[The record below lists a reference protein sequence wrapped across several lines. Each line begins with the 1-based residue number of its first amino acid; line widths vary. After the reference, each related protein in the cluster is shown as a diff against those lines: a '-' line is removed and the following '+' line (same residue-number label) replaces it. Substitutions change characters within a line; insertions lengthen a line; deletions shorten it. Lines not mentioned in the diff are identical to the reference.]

1 MRKLLKLSL
10 AILVVAGVVSTAD
23 QSAKAAPILD
33 VVHKYNW
40 AGNIDAIDIE
50 AAVFDQ
56 GATYLWQ
63 YTVTNHSFAPA
74 GGNGF
79 SGFELALPG
88 GFPPD
93 IGNVTDP
100 GPGWVH
106 NCCSGE
112 PEEWDKSVGP
122 GILVGQ
128 TGVFSFTTL
137 PRSIMNST
145 GWFHSWNSAPTQID
159 VTFYTDTPGAVGPE
173 APNLVL
179 PPIVIMPEP
188 SGLALLSVGLIGL
201 AALRRRRRQ

>member
-10 AILVVAGVVSTAD
+10 ATVIVAGVTATAG
-23 QSAKAAPILD
+23 QSAKAALISD
-33 VVHKYNW
+33 VIHKYNW

-50 AAVFDQ
+50 AKVFDE
-56 GATYLWQ
+56 GVDYKWE

-79 SGFELALPG
+79 AGFELDLPG

-93 IGNVTDP
+93 LGNVTDP

-106 NCCSGE
+106 NCCSGA
-112 PEEWDKSVGP
+112 PEEWDKMTGA
-122 GILVGQ
+122 GILVGE

-137 PRSIMNST
+137 PRSITNST
-145 GWFHSWNSAPTQID
+145 GWFHSWNSIPTQID

-179 PPIVIMPEP
+179 PPIVPEP
-188 SGLALLSVGLIGL
+188 SSLALLSVGVVGL
-201 AALRRRRRQ
+201 AALRRRRRR

>member
-1 MRKLLKLSL
+1 MRKLPKLSL
-10 AILVVAGVVSTAD
+10 AVLVATGVVSFGGEST
-23 QSAKAAPILD
+23 KAAPIVD
-33 VVHKYNW
+33 VVHHYNW
-40 AGNIDAIDIE
+40 TTNIDAIDIE
-50 AAVFDQ
+50 AKVFNE
-56 GATYLWQ
+56 GADYKWE
-63 YTVTNHSFAPA
+63 YTVTNNSFAPV

-93 IGNVTDP
+93 LGNVMDP

-112 PEEWDKSVGP
+112 AEEWDKITGP

-137 PRSIMNST
+137 PRTITNST
-145 GWFHSWNSAPTQID
+145 GWFHSWNGVQID

-179 PPIVIMPEP
+179 PPLVPEP
-188 SGLALLSVGLIGL
+188 SSLALLGAGLVGL
-201 AALRRRRRQ
+201 AAMRRRKRQ